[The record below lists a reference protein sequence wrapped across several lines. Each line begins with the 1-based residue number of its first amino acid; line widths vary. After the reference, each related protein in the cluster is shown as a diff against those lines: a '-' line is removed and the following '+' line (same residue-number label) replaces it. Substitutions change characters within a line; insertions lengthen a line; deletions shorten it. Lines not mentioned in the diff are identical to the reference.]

1 MEIYQRITLLRT
13 DILKNSNNKKFSQE
27 KFAKLLG
34 VSKGVI
40 NNIERNDA
48 PVKDHIIKLICQT
61 FNVNEEWLRNGT
73 EPIFIE
79 KDDEPLIDLIQKEF
93 DLSPL
98 SKKIVNSYLNLNKQ
112 DRVVFERFF
121 TNLLDEISN
130 DDTINL
136 DVKPQLKLIGFGGD
150 NETKELN
157 QEQAN
162 LNINNLDIED
172 NNL

>member
-1 MEIYQRITLLRT
+1 MIERLKILRR
-13 DILKNSNNKKFSQE
+13 DYLKLNQSSFSNKINLKQNSYS
-27 KFAKLLG
+27 
-34 VSKGVI
+34 
-40 NNIERNDA
+40 NIENGKVALTERN
-48 PVKDHIIKLICQT
+48 IKTICEV

-98 SKKIVNSYLNLNKQ
+98 SKKIVNSYLNLDKQ
-112 DRVVFERFF
+112 NRVVFERCF

-130 DDTINL
+130 DNNTLND
-136 DVKPQLKLIGFGGD
+136 KPQPKLIGFGGD
-150 NETKELN
+150 NKTNELN

-162 LNINNLDIED
+162 LNIQNINIED
-172 NNL
+172 NDL

>member
-13 DILKNSNNKKFSQE
+13 DILKNNDNKKYSQE

-79 KDDEPLIDLIQKEF
+79 RCDKPLIDLIEKEF

-98 SKKIVNSYLNLNKQ
+98 SKSIVNTYLNLSKE
-112 DRVVFERFF
+112 DRLAFENFF
-121 TNLLDEISN
+121 TKLTSEIYKDDNNNLN
-130 DDTINL
+130 N
-136 DVKPQLKLIGFGGD
+136 KPQLKLIGFGGD

-162 LNINNLDIED
+162 LNINNLDIEND
-172 NNL
+172 DL

>member
-1 MEIYQRITLLRT
+1 MYNRIKILREKLNLSQKEFALKLGIGLSTLGMIEVGKREILERH
-13 DILKNSNNKKFSQE
+13 
-27 KFAKLLG
+27 
-34 VSKGVI
+34 I
-40 NNIERNDA
+40 N
-48 PVKDHIIKLICQT
+48 LICKV

-98 SKKIVNSYLNLNKQ
+98 SKKIVNSYLNLDKQ
-112 DRVVFERFF
+112 NRVVFERFF